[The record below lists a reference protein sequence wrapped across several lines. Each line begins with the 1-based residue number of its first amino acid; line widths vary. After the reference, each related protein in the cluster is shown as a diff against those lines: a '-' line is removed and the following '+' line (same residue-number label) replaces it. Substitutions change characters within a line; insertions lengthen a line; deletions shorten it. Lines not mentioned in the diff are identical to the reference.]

1 MRRANDR
8 PTTIY
13 WLVDVRPETQQ
24 AVRSIGFPFYCGKT
38 VDTLPRRLAAHR
50 DSANKHPH
58 RRISQWLKACGQH
71 VRVHVVAIIPTCDDW
86 SVAERRWIEVIRSA
100 FPGGANANSGG
111 QGTPGMVHTAEAR
124 AKIGAANKGKTVSAE
139 TRARIGAA
147 SKGRKH
153 PPESIARRAAKM
165 RGRKRPNYGR
175 KEKQPTSA
183 EIARLVDSAA
193 YRLIEKRRAKL
204 LARRQASTSVTC

>member
-38 VDTLPRRLAAHR
+38 VNTPEFRLQSHR
-50 DSANKHPH
+50 QSARINPH
-58 RRISQWLKACGQH
+58 RPVSKWLNACGEH
-71 VRVHVVAIIPTCDDW
+71 VRVHVVATVPADGDW
-86 SVAERRWIEVIRSA
+86 SAAERRWIEVLRYS

-111 QGTPGMVHTAEAR
+111 QGTPGMIHTAEAR
-124 AKIGAANKGKTVSAE
+124 AKIGAAHKGKTVSAE
-139 TRARIGAA
+139 TRMLIGAA

-153 PPESIARRAAKM
+153 SLESIARRVAKV
-165 RGRKRPNYGR
+165 RGTKRHCRIKHRPM
-175 KEKQPTSA
+175 KSVCDPIESA
-183 EIARLVDSAA
+183 VLRL
-193 YRLIEKRRAKL
+193 REMRRAKRI
-204 LARRQASTSVTC
+204 ARKQERTSITC